1 MATNF
6 PTAIDTLAS
15 IASNPA
21 MNNPAR
27 PATTI
32 VDDIQDAIKAVQQY
46 LKADQRWQF
55 TDLETT
61 TASQLRPFGAST
73 ALNGGSNTTAIPTAD
88 YPTSGPINGMNYIR
102 SGASTPS
109 GFRYAPVASY
119 RGVQG
124 LCCRFI
130 FMPKTSV
137 ASTGFCIGLHNAVS
151 ANTEPTNGCYLWVTA
166 GGVAVFKT
174 AKGGVRS
181 SAPAVPGG
189 LAVNTWYAVDV
200 WYINNTTV
208 RCVITNAQTGVQLYL
223 VDLATNV
230 PNTTSELIQPA
241 WLGWSTSA
249 STDVALVDLC
259 GFGPIVPAFMA
270 R

>member
-6 PTAIDTLAS
+6 PRAVDTLAS
-15 IASNPA
+15 IAANPP
-21 MNNPAR
+21 MNSAAR
-27 PATTI
+27 NSIAI
-32 VDDIQDAIKAVQQY
+32 VDDIQDALRAVQTY

-61 TASQLRPFGAST
+61 TASQLIPFGAST
-73 ALNGGSNTTAIPTAD
+73 ALNGGSNTSAIPTTD
-88 YPTSGPINGMNYIR
+88 YPSFGTINGMNYIR

-130 FMPKTSV
+130 FRPRTSM
-137 ASTGFCIGLHNAVS
+137 ATTGFTIGLHNAVS
-151 ANTEPTNGCYLWVTA
+151 ANVEPTNGCYLWVTA

-230 PNTTSELIQPA
+230 PNTTSELIQPS
-241 WLGWSTSA
+241 WLGWNSSA
-249 STDVALVDLC
+249 SSDIALVDLC
-259 GFGPIVPAFMA
+259 GFGPIVPAFMD